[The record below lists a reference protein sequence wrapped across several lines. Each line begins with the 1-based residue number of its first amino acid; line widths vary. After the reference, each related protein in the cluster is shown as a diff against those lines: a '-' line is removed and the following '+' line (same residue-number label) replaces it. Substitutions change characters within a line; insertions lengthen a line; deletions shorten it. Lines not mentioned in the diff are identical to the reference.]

1 MTLLHSYANRP
12 STRNSPASPANTR
25 SGLRKIEA
33 GSFLKPI
40 TSIVSAA
47 SADRLAD
54 ARRRVLA
61 LEPPI
66 LVIGASRSAA
76 DEFALSIAAEKGA
89 TFGITR
95 SSVAELVARLAL
107 PALAK
112 RGLTPTAPLSDEAV
126 AARVADDL
134 LKKNSLDYFAPVAD
148 MPGFPRAL
156 SRTLSE
162 LRMAG
167 LGTGSVVRARGE
179 QRSCRASRERH

>member
-1 MTLLHSYANRP
+1 M
-12 STRNSPASPANTR
+12 
-25 SGLRKIEA
+25 
-33 GSFLKPI
+33 
-40 TSIVSAA
+40 
-47 SADRLAD
+47 
-54 ARRRVLA
+54 LA

-134 LKKNSLDYFAPVAD
+134 LKKNSLEYFAPVAG

-167 LGTGSVVRARGE
+167 LGPDRLSGHAANNDLAGLLESAD
-179 QRSCRASRERH
+179 